1 MSRGCYTYPII
12 IMLYTLLLVITIK
25 ITKFAKSKLIYN
37 TYMKKNISNGEVES
51 LSNAPSYTFPKYT
64 TQIINLVNG
73 NAQGTR
79 PDVVGQMS
87 DLIQEF
93 DGKSIEE
100 WIKWYT
106 ARMPN
111 AVNDATEKVYN
122 MFLQMKDAAELIDKE
137 KIRNWVKDLV
147 YTKTYCGLK
156 FQEAIISYLAKQQNV
171 DYRLANP
178 EEEALGIDG
187 FIGTQPV
194 SIKPSTYDSKEM
206 ILPEHI
212 DVPIITYEKKK
223 GYIQIVYPDDLFE
236 SQQPQLF

>member
-1 MSRGCYTYPII
+1 
-12 IMLYTLLLVITIK
+12 
-25 ITKFAKSKLIYN
+25 
-37 TYMKKNISNGEVES
+37 MKKNISNGEVEA

-93 DGKSIEE
+93 RGKSIDE
-100 WIKWYT
+100 WIDWYT
-106 ARMPN
+106 NKNPN
-111 AVNDATEKVYN
+111 AVDDATEKIYS
-122 MFLQMKDAAELIDKE
+122 MFLQMKAASELIDKDM
-137 KIRNWVKDLV
+137 IRNWVKDLV

-171 DYRLANP
+171 EYRLANP
-178 EEEALGIDG
+178 DEEALGIDG
-187 FIGTQPV
+187 FVGEQPV

-212 DVPIITYEKKK
+212 DVPIVTYEKKK
-223 GYIQIVYPDDLFE
+223 GYISVNYPDDLFQDK
-236 SQQPQLF
+236 SQSLFD